1 MTVRI
6 TENFLNEVKNNI
18 KKKHISATEAEF
30 GSSNHE
36 IPVDFSDIAFVDNVL
51 WGKYLPLKAT
61 TPAEWCN
68 AFDVGP
74 DRYRKLIEVS
84 IAKGGLTFSLH
95 PTSTIKNYTLP
106 PDKREFTTYML
117 VSGRHPKIDEMIAE
131 FKLRTKLSEKWR
143 DTKEKVIAFL
153 KSCRSLN
160 HAITVWP
167 EVKSFIPKDI
177 IETMERSAETKQK
190 EKAAKS
196 SNPEDVLKTI
206 DTSALVGDL
215 VALRFATG
223 N

>member
-1 MTVRI
+1 
-6 TENFLNEVKNNI
+6 
-18 KKKHISATEAEF
+18 
-30 GSSNHE
+30 
-36 IPVDFSDIAFVDNVL
+36 L

-61 TPAEWCN
+61 TPTEWCN
-68 AFDVGP
+68 TMEVGP
-74 DRYRKLIEVS
+74 NYYHKDIEVS
-84 IAKGGLTFSLH
+84 LGKGKLTFDLQ
-95 PTSTIKNYTLP
+95 PTSSIKNYAMP
-106 PDKREFTTYML
+106 PDKRSHTTHML

-131 FKLRTKLSEKWR
+131 FKLRTILVEKWT
-143 DTKEKVIAFL
+143 DTQKQVRGFL
-153 KSCRSLN
+153 ESCRSLN

-196 SNPEDVLKTI
+196 INPEDVLKTI

-223 N
+223 K